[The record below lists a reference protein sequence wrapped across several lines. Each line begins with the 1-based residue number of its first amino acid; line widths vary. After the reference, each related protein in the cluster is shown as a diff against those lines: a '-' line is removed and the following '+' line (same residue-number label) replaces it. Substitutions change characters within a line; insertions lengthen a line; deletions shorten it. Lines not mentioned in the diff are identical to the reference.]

1 VCLVTLRHTQV
12 LMSRNYDK
20 AVRLKLIFLFFFLSL
35 VLVATISF
43 ILPLQ
48 LIDYLGDSALS
59 YRVDY
64 VTRNTRPA

>member
-1 VCLVTLRHTQV
+1 MCLVTLRHTQV
-12 LMSRNYDK
+12 LMSRNYDE
-20 AVRLKLIFLFFFLSL
+20 A
-35 VLVATISF
+35 VATISF

>member
-12 LMSRNYDK
+12 LMSRNYDE
-20 AVRLKLIFLFFFLSL
+20 AVRLKLILLFFFLSL

>member
-1 VCLVTLRHTQV
+1 M
-12 LMSRNYDK
+12 LMSRNYDE
-20 AVRLKLIFLFFFLSL
+20 AVRLKLILLFFFLSL